1 VRRVNAAPPDT
12 TLEALLEFIK
22 ETRGFDFTGY
32 KRSTIERRVAKRMA
46 SVEVERHDDYLDYLE
61 MHGEEFAEL
70 FNTLLINTTGFFRDP
85 QTWEYVATDIAPQ
98 LLAARP
104 DDAPI
109 RVWCAG
115 CASGEEPYTV
125 AMVLARVMGD
135 QAFRDRVKIYAT
147 DVDEEA
153 LDLAR
158 HGAYLPRQ
166 IEDVPPDA
174 LERFFERTD
183 QRYVFRK
190 DLRRCMIFGRNDLVQ
205 DAPISR
211 VDLLVCRN
219 TLMYF
224 TAETQT
230 QILRRFDFALNDDGY
245 MLLGKSEMLIT
256 HADLFAPVELKRRV
270 FRKVIKPS
278 LRERVRVLAG
288 NAARGRVTIPTDNL
302 REAAFDI
309 GGSAQVVLDQNRAL
323 IMANE
328 AARRLFGLSLNDF
341 GRPVQ
346 DLEFSYRPVELRSQL
361 DSLEHSRRPAEIR
374 SVQWGSG
381 DSERIFDIRLTPL
394 MSDDVSMG
402 SSVAYIDV
410 TEAHRL
416 EDQLMSSKRELEQ
429 AYEELQSTVEELET
443 TNEELQSTNEELE
456 TTNEELQST
465 NEELE
470 TMNEELQSTNEELE
484 TMNEELRHRTQEVND
499 VNSFLE
505 TILTTIGQAVAVV
518 DRDAR
523 VQIWNAKAR
532 ELWGVPE
539 EEAEDQ
545 HLLSLD
551 IGLPLDK
558 LRKQLR
564 ATMAGDST
572 REEVVLEATNRRGK
586 PFQCRV
592 MLLPLGGSDGNGSGV
607 IMMMEELEA

>member
-1 VRRVNAAPPDT
+1 MTAARPDT
-12 TLEALLEFIK
+12 SLETLLEFVK

-46 SVEVERHDDYLDYLE
+46 TVGVERYDDYLDYLE
-61 MHGEEFAEL
+61 LHGDEFAEL

-85 QTWEYVATDIAPQ
+85 QTWEYLAVEIAPQ
-98 LLAARP
+98 MLAARP
-104 DDAPI
+104 DDSPI

-125 AMVLARVMGD
+125 AMVLARVVGD

-190 DLRRCMIFGRNDLVQ
+190 DLRRCVIFGRNDLVQ

-211 VDLLVCRN
+211 IDLLVCRN

-224 TAETQT
+224 TAETQA
-230 QILRRFDFALNDDGY
+230 QILRRFHFALDDDGY

-256 HADLFAPVELKRRV
+256 HTDLFAPVELKRRV
-270 FRKVIKPS
+270 FRKVIKPTM
-278 LRERVRVLAG
+278 RDRVRVMAG
-288 NAARGRVTIPTDNL
+288 NAVRGHVALETDNL
-302 REAAFDI
+302 REAAFDV
-309 GGSAQVVLDQNRAL
+309 GGPPQVVLDRNRAL
-323 IMANE
+323 IMAND

-346 DLEFSYRPVELRSQL
+346 DLEFSYRPVELRSHL
-361 DSLEHSRRPAEIR
+361 DSADRDMRPSEIS
-374 SVQWGSG
+374 SVQWRAG
-381 DSERIFDIRLTPL
+381 DSERVFDIRITPL
-394 MSDDVSMG
+394 MSDGAGMG
-402 SSVAYIDV
+402 TSIAYVDV
-410 TEAHRL
+410 TDAHRL
-416 EDQLMSSKRELEQ
+416 QDALTSSKRELEQ

-470 TMNEELQSTNEELE
+470 TMNEELQSSNEELE

-505 TILTTIGQAVAVV
+505 AILTTIGLAVAVV
-518 DRDAR
+518 DRDSR
-523 VQIWNAKAR
+523 VQIWNGKAR
-532 ELWGVPE
+532 ELWGVTP

-558 LRKQLR
+558 LRMQLR
-564 ATMAGDST
+564 ATLTGESP

-592 MLLPLGGSDGNGSGV
+592 TFLPLGSSDGNPSGV
-607 IMMMEELEA
+607 IMMMEEVEA